1 VKKTKKSIDFSF
13 IFFSFKSIFIVSL
26 YILIIYCFLYLINTK
41 LPLNWHY
48 KYEKNHYESTKIS
61 FDTSYNFFLL
71 PMIFWLFHYVIK
83 IRENLSLLRRAYTKK
98 NFQFMIFWSAITWR
112 IFLKEVEKRECI
124 GLVWWFSNIKKKQRE
139 HQPLAS
145 LMCSFQKKKKQIQ
158 HFNVS

>member
-1 VKKTKKSIDFSF
+1 VWKKLKSPLTLVLF
-13 IFFSFKSIFIVSL
+13 FFSFKSIFIVSL

-83 IRENLSLLRRAYTKK
+83 IRENLSLLRGAYTEK

-124 GLVWWFSNIKKKQRE
+124 GVSLVIFKYKKKTER
-139 HQPLAS
+139 AS
-145 LMCSFQKKKKQIQ
+145 TIGISHVLVPKKKKT
-158 HFNVS
+158 NTKL